1 MEVGRDY
8 GIVNFG
14 QSTLNMMR
22 IENGYKIWGREVC
35 CSLCMIKLFAVHYHL
50 SYLAPFDHE

>member
-1 MEVGRDY
+1 MPFRGDTLALYNSLMEVGKNY

-35 CSLCMIKLFAVHYHL
+35 LSIHL
-50 SYLAPFDHE
+50 SLHAT